1 MNILIVDDDIGVR
14 ESLSLFFSSYD
25 HHVCEAANGED
36 ALNILDIEQID
47 LVLSDIYMPKM
58 NGHDLL
64 KRIKQSPQLKNIV
77 VILITGYGEIKS
89 AIDAMKQGAYDYLL
103 KPLNLNELSIQAE
116 RVSEYIS
123 LKRENEQLTERFDE
137 AVVDATKEVKKEL
150 KDLRKAY
157 AEAVG
162 TSECGIFSDKLKSVF
177 KTARKFHANRNFPV
191 LIEGET
197 GTGKEL
203 VARYIHYGN
212 GVETSPFVAI
222 NCSALSQNLF
232 ESELFGYEKGAFTG
246 GDPKGKKGKIELAEG
261 GSILLDEI
269 SELTPEYQSK
279 LLRIIQEKE
288 YYRVGGLKKY
298 TCNVRFICTIN
309 QDIKNLVSDGSFRE
323 DLYFRLNVGHIIVPP
338 LRERKEE
345 ILPLANRFLERL
357 SKQKA
362 SSFKF
367 IDKDARALL
376 KSYSWPGNVR
386 ELKSTIERIALLYD
400 EETIRPSHLVNIL
413 NNVYKK
419 KQNIDEIHRNN
430 FDNIALP
437 MENIDLNTWIADI
450 VAQAMTMQQNNISAT
465 ARYLHISRN
474 RVYKYLKE
482 SSN

>member
-1 MNILIVDDDIGVR
+1 MNILIVDDDDGIR

-25 HHVCEAANGED
+25 HHICEADNGET
-36 ALNILDIEQID
+36 ALEILDIERID

-77 VILITGYGEIKS
+77 VILITGFGEIKS
-89 AIDAMKQGAYDYLL
+89 AIDAIKEGAYDYLV
-103 KPLNLNELSIQAE
+103 KPLNMNDLFLQTE

-123 LKRENEQLTERFDE
+123 LKRENKKLTERFDE
-137 AVVDATKEVKKEL
+137 VVNNATNEVRKEL
-150 KDLRKAY
+150 KDLKKAY
-157 AEAVG
+157 AEVVG
-162 TSECGIFSDKLKSVF
+162 ASECGIFSNQLKNVF
-177 KTARKFHANRNFPV
+177 KTARKFHTNRNFPV

-288 YYRVGGLKKY
+288 YYQVGGLKKY

-323 DLYFRLNVGHIIVPP
+323 DLYFRLNVGHIVVPP

-345 ILPLANRFLERL
+345 ILPLANMFLERL
-357 SKQKA
+357 SQQKV
-362 SSFKF
+362 SSFRF
-367 IDKDARALL
+367 IDKDAGKLL
-376 KSYSWPGNVR
+376 KNYSWPGNVR
-386 ELKSTIERIALLYD
+386 ELKSTIERIALLND
-400 EETIRPSHLVNIL
+400 EETIRPNHLVNIL

-419 KQNIDEIHRNN
+419 RHDKNEIRRINY
-430 FDNIALP
+430 DNVTLP
-437 MENIDLNTWIADI
+437 KENIDLNLWIANI
-450 VAQAMTMQQNNISAT
+450 VIQALKMKQNNVSAT

-474 RVYKYLKE
+474 RVYNYLQE
-482 SSN
+482 SSS